1 MADTTLPKNK
11 MYHLYLKVDKLK
23 LEIKKLKK
31 LKLENK
37 KLNKLLDVDEHLMSL
52 LAKENKVLFQNQIN
66 CKKLISSR
74 QYIKYTV

>member
-1 MADTTLPKNK
+1 MADTNLPKNK

-37 KLNKLLDVDEHLMSL
+37 KLNRIRGK
-52 LAKENKVLFQNQIN
+52 
-66 CKKLISSR
+66 
-74 QYIKYTV
+74 YGIK

>member
-1 MADTTLPKNK
+1 MADTNLPKNK

-23 LEIKKLKK
+23 LEI
-31 LKLENK
+31 K

-52 LAKENKVLFQNQIN
+52 LAKENKVLFQNQIH
-66 CKKLISSR
+66 CKKLISPR